1 MFILLNWI
9 DYNNNN
15 RMLLFFFAVVI
26 IIIFLSGNSNAFIQN
41 RYIVSSSSLQL
52 QLPISLLSSQ
62 SQLKLSKTK
71 TLIKSRFPS
80 SINAISDS
88 NKNNDNNS
96 VDEIKEPSAFDQVA
110 SKGLA
115 GKL

>member
-1 MFILLNWI
+1 
-9 DYNNNN
+9 
-15 RMLLFFFAVVI
+15 MLLFFFAVVI

-41 RYIVSSSSLQL
+41 RYIVSSSLQL
-52 QLPISLLSSQ
+52 QLPISLLSSP

>member
-1 MFILLNWI
+1 M
-9 DYNNNN
+9 
-15 RMLLFFFAVVI
+15 LFFVVVI

-41 RYIVSSSSLQL
+41 RYIVSSSLQL
-52 QLPISLLSSQ
+52 QLPISLLSSP

-71 TLIKSRFPS
+71 TFIKSRFPS

-88 NKNNDNNS
+88 NKNNDNNNS